1 MLRAAQIKQK
11 SFMRVAGG
19 GRKWHLVLSKLLY
32 IMQNAFLIAK
42 IEIILKL

>member
-19 GRKWHLVLSKLLY
+19 GKKWLARFIQIIIY
-32 IMQNAFLIAK
+32 IVQNAF
-42 IEIILKL
+42 IEIIL